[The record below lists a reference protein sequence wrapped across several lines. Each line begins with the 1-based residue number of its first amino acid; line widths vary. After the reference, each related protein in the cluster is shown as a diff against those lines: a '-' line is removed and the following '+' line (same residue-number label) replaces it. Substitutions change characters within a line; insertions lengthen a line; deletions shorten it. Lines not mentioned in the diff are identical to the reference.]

1 MMPFTG
7 RRLIADILVNGL
19 KIWSLILFSLRE
31 ITFMKTYEYRRI
43 PCCWQSHESYAIR
56 VFKNPESIPTIEV
69 VWGCLRRCQ
78 IDAST
83 NTLIKRLHFLN
94 GIFNPRNEYI
104 PGRCNE
110 HIIIYCIVFSPCQAL
125 RYVYVCNF
133 HMNN

>member
-7 RRLIADILVNGL
+7 RPLIADILVNGL

-43 PCCWQSHESYAIR
+43 PCCWQSHES
-56 VFKNPESIPTIEV
+56 FPTIEV

-104 PGRCNE
+104 LGRCNE
-110 HIIIYCIVFSPCQAL
+110 HIIIYCIVFSLA
-125 RYVYVCNF
+125 RHYVMCMFVIFTWIINEATYA
-133 HMNN
+133 HL